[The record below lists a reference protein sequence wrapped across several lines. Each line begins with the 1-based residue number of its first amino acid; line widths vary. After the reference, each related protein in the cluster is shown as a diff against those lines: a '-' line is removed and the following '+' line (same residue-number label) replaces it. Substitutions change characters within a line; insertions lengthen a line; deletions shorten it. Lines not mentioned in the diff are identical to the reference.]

1 MLRLALSTLRT
12 RISSAVGA
20 LVAVTLTV
28 VFMTSSGILL
38 ESSLRAGIDVDRL
51 AAAAVVVQQAPDV
64 NFGGEADNEL
74 LMPEQARL
82 RTDLAGVIG
91 TVDGVRAVV
100 PDRTV
105 AVTVTAGDVSG
116 PAATTTSAE
125 AHGWSSAQ
133 LTPFTIIDGQAPTG
147 ADQVVLDQATAHRQ
161 QAEVGDEIQVT
172 SSEGTKP
179 YTVSGIASSS
189 QNVDPTIFATDPTA
203 RSLAATGDRVDLIGV
218 LLDPD
223 ADPRTVAAE
232 IEKVSGDSTVEALTG
247 DDRGAAESHDVAVNR
262 EDTIAGL
269 TMFGVL
275 ASFVAVFVLASAFAL
290 SVQQRHRELAL
301 LRAIGT
307 TRRQVRR
314 LVGLEALSLAA
325 VATAIGAPIGV
336 AVSGLQQRVFVS
348 AELLADGVP
357 RTVSPLPIVVAFLL
371 AVLTTQLAAFASSRR
386 AGRIHPTEALR
397 ESAVPTRKLSRGRVI
412 TGLVLVVAGV
422 IGLGRSAR
430 DGGTGGADTAV
441 IVTMLW
447 VLASVLLGPAI
458 ARPFTWLLS
467 WPMQRLGRATGLLA
481 TSNTRTNP
489 RRVASIATPLMLTVA
504 LGSTVVLS
512 KATAH
517 QELIE
522 QSDKRV
528 IAQAVVSADEQGMP
542 RDLAQKL
549 AASDGV
555 RAVSPVESTS
565 VAGANGGGQGIME
578 AQAIDPATFE
588 EVLDVGITEGSLDQL
603 RGRSI
608 AVREGAWPH
617 LGDVGERVEI
627 RLGDTTR
634 MQVEIVASYDRG
646 LGFADVMLPREL
658 VRGHTTSGFDDTLYV
673 ALDPDTEVETLQH
686 LVAGMEPDAVVD
698 TKEQY
703 VDRLS
708 AAATDEAMQV
718 FVVLGVI
725 LLFSSLAIVNALS
738 MAIGQRVR
746 EFELLRLVGASRRQ
760 IISMIRLE
768 TLVILGFGLI
778 LGLAVAVPALAIPSL
793 IFTGRPLPVI
803 PGWFALGGLAGIA
816 VVWLLTSTIPT
827 WTALRKGSDATS
839 RGQGN

>member
-51 AAAAVVVQQAPDV
+51 AAAGVVVQQAPEV

-82 RTDLAGVIG
+82 RADLAEVIA
-91 TVDGVRAVV
+91 TVDGVRAAI

-105 AVTVTAGDVSG
+105 PVTVAGVDASG
-116 PAATTTSAE
+116 SAATTASAD
-125 AHGWSSAQ
+125 AHGWNSAQ
-133 LTPFTIIDGQAPTG
+133 LTPFKIIDGQAPVG
-147 ADQVVLDQATAHRQ
+147 PDQVVLDQATAARHES
-161 QAEVGDEIQVT
+161 AVGDQIEVT
-172 SSEGTKP
+172 GPESTQL
-179 YTVSGIASSS
+179 YTVSGIASSART
-189 QNVDPTIFATDPTA
+189 VDPTIFTSDVTA
-203 RSLAATGDRVDLIGV
+203 RALAGTGDRVELIGV
-218 LLDPD
+218 LLDPA
-223 ADPRTVAAE
+223 ADPQTVAAE
-232 IEKVSGDSTVEALTG
+232 IEEVSDDPTVEALTG
-247 DDRGAAESHDVAVNR
+247 DDRGAAESHDDAVNR
-262 EDTIAGL
+262 EDTMAGL
-269 TMFGVL
+269 SMFGVL

-348 AELLADGVP
+348 AELLSDGVP

-371 AVLTTQLAAFASSRR
+371 AVVTTQLAAFASSRR

-397 ESAVPTRKLSRGRVI
+397 ESAVPTRTLSRGRLVA
-412 TGLVLVVAGV
+412 GLVLVLAGV
-422 IGLGRSAR
+422 VALGRSAR
-430 DGGTGGADTAV
+430 DGGTGGADAAV

-517 QELIE
+517 QELTQ
-522 QSDKRV
+522 QSEERV
-528 IAQAVVSADEQGMP
+528 IAQAVVSADEQGLP
-542 RDLAQKL
+542 RDLAREL
-549 AASDGV
+549 AQSDDV
-555 RAVSPVESTS
+555 LAVSAMESTS
-565 VAGANGGGQGIME
+565 IAGANGGGQGIME
-578 AQAIDPATFE
+578 AQAVDPDSFE
-588 EVLDVGITEGSLDQL
+588 KVLDVGVTEGSIDQL

-617 LGDVGERVEI
+617 LGDVGEQVEI

-634 MQVEIVASYDRG
+634 VTVEIIASYDRG
-646 LGFADVMLPREL
+646 LGFADVILPREL
-658 VRGHTTSGFDDTLYV
+658 VRGHTTSGFDDTVYV
-673 ALDPDTEVETLQH
+673 ALEPGVEVDSLRA
-686 LVAGMEPDAVVD
+686 LVARAQPDAVVD

-718 FVVLGVI
+718 FIVLGVI

-760 IISMIRLE
+760 IVAMIRLE

-778 LGLAVAVPALAIPSL
+778 LGLVVSVPALTIPSL
-793 IFTGRPLPVI
+793 VFTGRPLPVI
-803 PGWFALGGLAGIA
+803 PGWFAIGGLGGIA

-839 RGQGN
+839 RGQGS